1 MKCYVFRW
9 NPESSP
15 LKKEDYQNFY
25 NNYEQNKDDNDI
37 SFTWEIAQWENAHKG
52 DMFIFLQTHSN
63 NDGILIIGKFA
74 SEPYY
79 KESKRTGYKGKV
91 IDLQILSAFDR
102 KPDSKILVTF
112 QLEKEFPEIN
122 WQDGVCGELID
133 TFVADRLSIRIME
146 ELMARDIWNQWTFSD
161 FFGIKQ
167 YYLDK

>member
-1 MKCYVFRW
+1 
-9 NPESSP
+9 
-15 LKKEDYQNFY
+15 
-25 NNYEQNKDDNDI
+25 
-37 SFTWEIAQWENAHKG
+37 
-52 DMFIFLQTHSN
+52 MFIFLQTHSN

-146 ELMARDIWNQWTFSD
+146 ELMARDIWTNGPFQIFW
-161 FFGIKQ
+161 
-167 YYLDK
+167 Y